1 MALDLDFSDV
11 TVEDL
16 DDWEEVVSTS
26 IMLRAEKD
34 AAKIDWDAIPTDKLI
49 LGTEAL
55 SYVSKPRLA
64 KRVKYQELQDVTNCA
79 ASFSASIST
88 GASRFG
94 STVTNLT
101 SLATASKGF
110 VPANTKNNT
119 SWALQVFYCWCEWRN
134 SSHKETDDKVP
145 IDVLTCVD
153 ATALNKWLSLFVME
167 AKKKNGSPYLSKTID
182 LLLAGIRRHMTS
194 VDPILPNFFD
204 ENDYRFDGLRGTRDT
219 VSRQLREDGVGSSV
233 KHAEVIT
240 YEEEDKLWDRE
251 VLGSSTPK
259 CLFST
264 IFFMN
269 GKVLCLRG
277 GRGHRALKLSQFTF
291 GVENKREYVEYIEF
305 GSKNRSGSYKDNTD
319 NKVIRHF
326 SDPSSGD
333 RCYVYLLKKYLD
345 KLPTKAKEDDS
356 FYWKAKERLP
366 TDADACWFTMQTC
379 GKKLLGNLVKLMC
392 EQVGIYG
399 KTNHSLRATGA
410 TRLFAA
416 NVPEKLIAERTGHRS
431 TEGLR
436 VYERTSMEQK
446 QSVSDIIACS
456 SKRDFEV
463 IAKEETSRLT
473 SSGNPNK
480 ISFDNCENQCTKE

>member
-1 MALDLDFSDV
+1 MALDLNFPDV

-34 AAKIDWDAIPTDKLI
+34 AAKIDWDAIPPDQLI

-64 KRVKYQELQDVTNCA
+64 KRVKHQELQDVTNCA
-79 ASFSASIST
+79 ASSSASRST
-88 GASRFG
+88 GVSRFG
-94 STVTNLT
+94 STLTNLT

-119 SWALQVFYCWCEWRN
+119 SWALRVFYCWCEWRN
-134 SSHKETDDKVP
+134 SSHKETHDKVP

-167 AKKKNGSPYLSKTID
+167 
-182 LLLAGIRRHMTS
+182 
-194 VDPILPNFFD
+194 
-204 ENDYRFDGLRGTRDT
+204 
-219 VSRQLREDGVGSSV
+219 
-233 KHAEVIT
+233 
-240 YEEEDKLWDRE
+240 
-251 VLGSSTPK
+251 
-259 CLFST
+259 
-264 IFFMN
+264 
-269 GKVLCLRG
+269 
-277 GRGHRALKLSQFTF
+277 
-291 GVENKREYVEYIEF
+291 
-305 GSKNRSGSYKDNTD
+305 
-319 NKVIRHF
+319 
-326 SDPSSGD
+326 
-333 RCYVYLLKKYLD
+333 
-345 KLPTKAKEDDS
+345 
-356 FYWKAKERLP
+356 
-366 TDADACWFTMQTC
+366 
-379 GKKLLGNLVKLMC
+379 
-392 EQVGIYG
+392 
-399 KTNHSLRATGA
+399 A

-446 QSVSDIIACS
+446 QSVSDIIVCS

-480 ISFDNCENQCTKE
+480 ISFDNCENCTFNVQICPKE